1 VDHRLHDDLRHLSA
15 GRRVTEPRDWNALLR
30 RVLAPFSS
38 EAAAFRVVVWIAA
51 VFGAIIAI
59 ALIVKAL

>member
-1 VDHRLHDDLRHLSA
+1 MSA

-38 EAAAFRVVVWIAA
+38 EAAAFRVVVWVAA
-51 VFGAIIAI
+51 VFAAIIAI